1 MLAETF
7 KDTAIETQLIK
18 HHLLRRVCL
27 GSEETG
33 AGIVQCIK
41 KPIASSGPVTKPRS
55 EEDNTSTRLPCNDLF
70 VIIVNQSLTTTAN
83 SRLGAMTGRGGQELS
98 GPFVPVGAAAVLGIK
113 LYKFIIT
120 IRLGGKPTDSW

>member
-1 MLAETF
+1 
-7 KDTAIETQLIK
+7 
-18 HHLLRRVCL
+18 L

-33 AGIVQCIK
+33 AGIVQRIK
-41 KPIASSGPVTKPRS
+41 KLIASSGPLTKPRS

-83 SRLGAMTGRGGQELS
+83 SRLGAMTGRGGQGEELS
-98 GPFVPVGAAAVLGIK
+98 GPFVDVDAAAVLGIK